1 LNEAG
6 WRAVT
11 VGSVVLAMG
20 LAGVLL
26 AQDGL
31 FSGDP
36 GLPEHPDGLTTLA
49 LVLAIL
55 AFLVQIFVFVFQTN
69 ASAASLQR
77 SEELNTDTQA
87 LLSRI
92 QANSNATQRVL
103 FSQFDRL
110 LDYVVD
116 PRSKGPER
124 SPGPPIG
131 EVLAGERAEPDDLD
145 QGPATVADVQ
155 RIVSEFQRPADRP
168 SFAVPSDQ
176 GPSDEDLRIVDYL
189 QSWPSQPQAEA
200 AVAEL
205 ASLSPISLAV
215 LTRMGMTEIVQ
226 RLEGERVGL
235 WKGRN
240 APEGVREMTMM
251 GLLREDD
258 DWMTLTDHG
267 RELLRV
273 LPIGKPND
281 DRPSWYD
288 EVLGPLTTA
297 S

>member
-1 LNEAG
+1 MA
-6 WRAVT
+6 
-11 VGSVVLAMG
+11 

-31 FSGDP
+31 FGGDP
-36 GLPEHPDGLTTLA
+36 GLPDHPDGLTTLA

-116 PRSKGPER
+116 PRSKGSDR
-124 SPGPPIG
+124 NPGPPIG

-168 SFAVPSDQ
+168 SFAVPAD
-176 GPSDEDLRIVDYL
+176 GGASDEDLRIVDYL
-189 QSWPSQPQAEA
+189 QSWPSESQAEA
-200 AVAEL
+200 AVTEL
-205 ASLSPISLAV
+205 ASLSPFSLAV

-235 WKGRN
+235 WKGKN
-240 APEGVREMTMM
+240 APEAVREMTMM

-258 DWMTLTDHG
+258 GWMTLTDHG

-273 LPIGKPND
+273 LPIGKPGD